1 MPPIANENIKLYI
14 SNPVV
19 AARLNNDGGFQYS
32 GTNIG
37 SVNPK
42 GAVRMLA
49 QSISFLSDG
58 LAIQI
63 TSHIPK
69 RINENTSQGFNNDIS
84 IFTFDFY
91 LLHL

>member
-1 MPPIANENIKLYI
+1 MPPIANENIRLSI

-19 AARLNNDGGFQYS
+19 AARLNNDGGLQYS

-49 QSISFLSDG
+49 HIISFLSFF
-58 LAIQI
+58 LNKNIMSQI
-63 TSHIPK
+63 TNKI
-69 RINENTSQGFNNDIS
+69 RENTSQGFNNDIFS
-84 IFTFDFY
+84 P
-91 LLHL
+91 LLL